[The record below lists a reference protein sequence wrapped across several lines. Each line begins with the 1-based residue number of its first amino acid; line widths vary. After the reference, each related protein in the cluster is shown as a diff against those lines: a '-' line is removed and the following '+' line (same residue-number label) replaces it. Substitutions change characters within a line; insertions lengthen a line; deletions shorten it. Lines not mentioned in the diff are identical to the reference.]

1 MVVVVARSGV
11 AVALVSV
18 VAEASLVLENE
29 KVNPDTGDEM
39 GCSEEEEV
47 HPGARS
53 SSLELS
59 RGGR

>member
-1 MVVVVARSGV
+1 M

-18 VAEASLVLENE
+18 VAEASVVLENE

-39 GCSEEEEV
+39 GCSEEEED

-53 SSLELS
+53 SSVELS